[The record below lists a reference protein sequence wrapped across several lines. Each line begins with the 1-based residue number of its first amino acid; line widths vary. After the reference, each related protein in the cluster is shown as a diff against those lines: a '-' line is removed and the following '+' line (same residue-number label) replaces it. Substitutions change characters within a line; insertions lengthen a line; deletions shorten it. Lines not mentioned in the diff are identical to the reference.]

1 MYLPLYYDKINLL
14 NGMYNPSPVKNRNNA
29 SFDYWVRT
37 LFHRASST
45 MIFGL
50 PEYWQGYILDSW
62 YYYLL
67 KFGFLSVQDLTKQPS
82 LKAKKIGMCFSPV
95 GFEGYNF
102 YHFPTHALLSNPTL
116 DDTIRL
122 EIGKECAIVNLTP
135 DFMGIWDVIER
146 YAEMLSNLD
155 NAINM
160 SIINNKFAFVLAG
173 KTKAAIQTLKKMMD
187 LINKGEPAV
196 FLDERVVDMKD
207 GETPFQSWTRDNLK
221 QSYLTTDQLLD
232 LHTILSDFD
241 SEVGIPT
248 VPYQKKERET
258 EYESKSKVADGM
270 ARSLVWKRCLES
282 SLKNVNALYPELN
295 ITFKLRWEVEDNVD
309 NENNDARTSERTNM
323 EKSKSV

>member
-1 MYLPLYYDKINLL
+1 MYLPLNYDKINLV
-14 NGMYNPSPVKNRNNA
+14 NGTYNPSPVHNRNNL

-45 MIFGL
+45 LIFGL

-67 KFGFLSVQDLTKQPS
+67 KFGFLSVQDLTKNKNP
-82 LKAKKIGMCFSPV
+82 KAQKIGMCFSPV
-95 GFEGYNF
+95 GYEGYNF
-102 YHFPTHALLSNPTL
+102 YYFPTHALLTNPML

-122 EIGKECAIVNLTP
+122 EIGKDCALVNLTP
-135 DFMGIWDVIER
+135 DFIGIWDIIER
-146 YAEMLSNLD
+146 YAEQLSNLD

-160 SIINNKFAFVLAG
+160 SIINNKFAFVVAG
-173 KTKAAIQTLKKMMD
+173 KSKAAIQTLKKMMD

-232 LHTILSDFD
+232 LHTILNDFD
-241 SEVGIPT
+241 SEIGIPT

-282 SLKNVNALYPELN
+282 SIKNVNKLYPELN
-295 ITFKLRWEVEDNVD
+295 ITFKLRWEVDENVNNEDN
-309 NENNDARTSERTNM
+309 NAGPSERSNM
-323 EKSKSV
+323 EKSEPV